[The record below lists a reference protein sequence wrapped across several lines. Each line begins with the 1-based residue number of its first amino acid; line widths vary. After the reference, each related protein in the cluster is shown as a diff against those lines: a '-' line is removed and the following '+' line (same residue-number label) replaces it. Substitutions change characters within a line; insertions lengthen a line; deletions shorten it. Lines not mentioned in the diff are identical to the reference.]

1 MKFEQEKLAK
11 QMMRYAVYLASLFL
25 TFTLLAHSFE
35 QKDIWIPSFLSWLFY
50 LCVCW
55 GVYLLYCIY
64 EQSYAYSDWMVSF
77 CILFLFL
84 FVLLAPPLSII
95 KMGCLVLAYP
105 LLLSMTR
112 QRKVMHTG
120 SSVYS
125 VVVMISLSWQAYMG
139 RIENAVPTILS
150 VMAFAIVGYVLSIL
164 WMRLF
169 ALQENRM
176 REEQERQHLATLYR
190 MLYAFVPTVER
201 KSQTSSRQIEQM
213 RYLLKKTISLL
224 KKPVDVQDWELQC
237 LSLMHFVSKIKWPD
251 YLFEKKEKLT
261 AYEYEMVQKHC
272 MMAKELLDGLPQ
284 YQQIIET
291 MRYHHERYDGSGYPK
306 KWKGDEIPLLS
317 QVVGA
322 VETYLAMIEPRPY
335 RNAFSPEEALKEL
348 QLLKD
353 QSFRADIID
362 ALRQAVEGQE
372 LDGAAHGYYSS
383 IFSKHTNVETDM

>member
-25 TFTLLAHSFE
+25 TFTLLAHGLE

-55 GVYLLYCIY
+55 GVYLLYCMY
-64 EQSYAYSDWMVSF
+64 EQSYSYSDWMVSF
-77 CILFLFL
+77 CVLFLFL
-84 FVLLAPPLSII
+84 FVLLAPPLSTI

-112 QRKVMHTG
+112 QGKVMHTG
-120 SSVYS
+120 SIIYI
-125 VVVMISLSWQAYMG
+125 VVVMMSLSWQAYMG
-139 RIENAVPTILS
+139 HVEKAFSVILP
-150 VMAFAIVGYVLSIL
+150 VMVFAIVGYLLAIL
-164 WMRLF
+164 WLRLF
-169 ALQENRM
+169 TMQEHRM
-176 REEQERQHLATLYR
+176 REEQERNHLATLYR

-201 KSQTSSRQIEQM
+201 KSQTSSRQIEEM
-213 RYLLKKTISLL
+213 RSLLKRTISLL
-224 KKPVDVQDWELQC
+224 KRPIDVQDWELQC
-237 LSLMHFVSKIKWPD
+237 LSLIHFVSKIKWPD

-272 MMAKELLDGLPQ
+272 MIAKELLDDLPQ
-284 YQQIIET
+284 YQRIIET

-306 KWKGDEIPLLS
+306 QWKGDKIPLLS

-335 RNAFSPEEALKEL
+335 RNAFSTEEALKEL

-353 QSFRADIID
+353 QSFRADVID
-362 ALRQAVEGQE
+362 ALFQAVVGQE
-372 LDGAAHGYYSS
+372 L
-383 IFSKHTNVETDM
+383 ERE